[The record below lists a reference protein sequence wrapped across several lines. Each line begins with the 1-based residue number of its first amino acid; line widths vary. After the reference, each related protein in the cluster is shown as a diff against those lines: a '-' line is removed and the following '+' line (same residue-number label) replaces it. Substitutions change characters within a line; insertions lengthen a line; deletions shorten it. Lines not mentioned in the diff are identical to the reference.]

1 MNQDLIVI
9 GGSAGGLEAVTQ
21 IVRDLPKDLPAAV
34 FVVLHLVPTYPSA
47 IARLLDR
54 AGDLPAFHPRD
65 GQKIRHRN
73 IYVAPPDRHL
83 LIEGNVVRVLK
94 GPSENLHRP
103 AIDPLFRSAAF
114 YGRSRVAG
122 ILLTGAD
129 MDGTAGLF
137 SIKMRHGVTIVQ
149 DPQEALVPLMPGS
162 ALKHV
167 EIDYKLRLRE
177 MPPLIDRLARGRLGR
192 GPKEGGSSV
201 AV

>member
-9 GGSAGGLEAVTQ
+9 GASAGGLEAVSHL
-21 IVRDLPKDLPAAV
+21 VRGLSDDLPAAL
-34 FVVLHLVPTYPSA
+34 FVVIHLSPTYPSML
-47 IARLLDR
+47 ARILNE
-54 AGDLPAFHPRD
+54 AGNLPVLNPRD
-65 GQKIRHRN
+65 GQKIRHGH

-83 LIEGNVVRVLK
+83 LIEGRSERVLK

-114 YGRSRVAG
+114 YGRARVAG
-122 ILLTGAD
+122 VLLSGGD

-137 SIKMRHGVTIVQ
+137 AIKLRRGVTIVQ
-149 DPQEALVPLMPGS
+149 DPDEAMAPLMPGS

-167 EIDYKLRLRE
+167 QIDYKVRVRE
-177 MPPLIDRLARGRLGR
+177 IPTLLERLARGDVRAR
-192 GPKEGGSSV
+192 KEGGSSL

>member
-9 GGSAGGLEAVTQ
+9 GASAGGLEAVTQ
-21 IVRDLPKDLPAAV
+21 IVRDLPGDLPAAL
-34 FVVLHLVPTYPSA
+34 FVVLHLMPTYPSVG
-47 IARLLDR
+47 ARLLDE
-54 AGDLPAFHPRD
+54 AGDLPAFNPRD
-65 GQKIRHRN
+65 GQKIRHGN

-83 LIEGNVVRVLK
+83 LIERSVVRVLK

-114 YGRSRVAG
+114 YGRNRVAG

-137 SIKMRHGVTIVQ
+137 AVKLRHGVTIVQ
-149 DPQEALVPLMPGS
+149 DPEEAMVPMMPGS

-167 EIDYKLRLRE
+167 QIDYKLRLRE
-177 MPPLIDRLARGRLGR
+177 IPPLIDRLARGFVKGR
-192 GPKEGGSSV
+192 KEGGSSL

>member
-1 MNQDLIVI
+1 VTQDLIVI
-9 GGSAGGLEAVTQ
+9 GASAGGLEAVTQ
-21 IVRDLPKDLPAAV
+21 IVRELPSDLPAAL
-34 FVVLHLVPTYPSA
+34 FVVLHLMPTYPSVGA
-47 IARLLDR
+47 QLLDK
-54 AGDLPAFHPRD
+54 AGNLPAFSPRD
-65 GQKIRHRN
+65 GQKIRHGN

-83 LIEGNVVRVLK
+83 LIERNVVRVLK

-114 YGRSRVAG
+114 YGRHRVAG

-137 SIKMRHGVTIVQ
+137 AIKLRHGVTAVQ
-149 DPQEALVPLMPGS
+149 DPEEAMVSLMPGS

-167 EIDYKLRLRE
+167 QIDYKLRLRE
-177 MPPLIDRLARGRLGR
+177 IPPLIDRLARGFGR
-192 GPKEGGSSV
+192 GRKEGGSSL

>member
-1 MNQDLIVI
+1 MSQDLIVI
-9 GGSAGGLEAVTQ
+9 CASVGGFEAVSAV
-21 IVRDLPKDLPAAV
+21 VRGLAEDLPAAL
-34 FVVLHLVPTYPSA
+34 FVVIHLTPSYPS
-47 IARLLDR
+47 ILARLLDS
-54 AGDLPAFHPRD
+54 AGTLPAFHPRD
-65 GQKIRHRN
+65 GQKIRHGN

-83 LIEGNVVRVLK
+83 LIERQAVRVLK

-137 SIKMRHGVTIVQ
+137 AVKLRRGVTIVQ
-149 DPQEALVPLMPGS
+149 DPDEAMVPLMPGS

-167 EIDYKLRLRE
+167 EIDYKLRVRE
-177 MPPLIDRLARGRLGR
+177 IPSLIDRLARNEGKGR
-192 GPKEGGSSV
+192 KEGGSSL

>member
-1 MNQDLIVI
+1 M
-9 GGSAGGLEAVTQ
+9 
-21 IVRDLPKDLPAAV
+21 
-34 FVVLHLVPTYPSA
+34 PTYPSVGA
-47 IARLLDR
+47 QLLDK
-54 AGDLPAFHPRD
+54 AGNLPAFSPRD
-65 GQKIRHRN
+65 GQKIRHGN

-83 LIEGNVVRVLK
+83 LIERNVVRVLK

-114 YGRSRVAG
+114 YGRHRVAG

-137 SIKMRHGVTIVQ
+137 AIKLRHGVTVVQ
-149 DPQEALVPLMPGS
+149 DPEEAMVSLMPGS

-167 EIDYKLRLRE
+167 QIDHKLRLRE
-177 MPPLIDRLARGRLGR
+177 IPPLIDRLARGFGKGR
-192 GPKEGGSSV
+192 KEGGSSL

>member
-9 GGSAGGLEAVTQ
+9 GASAGGLEAVSLL
-21 IVRDLPKDLPAAV
+21 VRGLAEDLPAALFIV
-34 FVVLHLVPTYPSA
+34 IHLTPSYPSML
-47 IARLLDR
+47 ARLLDE
-54 AGDLPAFHPRD
+54 AGTLPALYPRD
-65 GQKIRHRN
+65 GQKIRHGH

-83 LIEGNVVRVLK
+83 LIEGPSVRVLK

-114 YGRSRVAG
+114 YGRTRVAG

-137 SIKMRHGVTIVQ
+137 AIKLRRGVTIVQ
-149 DPQEALVPLMPGS
+149 DPEEAMVPLMPGS
-162 ALKHV
+162 ALRHV
-167 EIDYKLRLRE
+167 QIDYKVQVRE
-177 MPPLIDRLARGRLGR
+177 IPPLIDRLARGEAKGR
-192 GPKEGGSSV
+192 KEGGSSL